1 MGLRQ
6 GDLSH
11 PQIRS
16 LAFWLL
22 PGVIIGIAA
31 VLAIYG
37 DSGREWLRFDRA
49 AIMNGEYWRLVS
61 GHLVHL
67 SLSHLIL
74 NAAGF
79 LLIWF
84 LISAYFD
91 PRLWLVI
98 TVFVIIGI
106 DLGFWYLEPDL
117 QWYVGLS
124 GLLHGLLAAGVV
136 GGLRSG
142 RVDVWILGAALIGK
156 LAYEQMLGPLPGSEE
171 SSGGTVIVA
180 AHAYGAL
187 AGAIMAA
194 VIIIRVRTQPPI

>member
-106 DLGFWYLEPDL
+106 DLGFWYLEPGL